1 MAHVIPLGTKE
12 TKVKLK
18 WRTENSASSLSVI
31 IKMQLNMS
39 KASMESYHEQ
49 EKMQLQVT
57 YSGRGTPGNDG
68 RTLNVDAAV
77 IIIK

>member
-1 MAHVIPLGTKE
+1 M
-12 TKVKLK
+12 
-18 WRTENSASSLSVI
+18 I

-49 EKMQLQVT
+49 EKMQLQLT

-68 RTLNVDAAV
+68 GTLNVDAAV